1 MSSSCGCVRQNGNV
15 DCGSGNRPIVTT
27 LVVKYFDAGESSSV
41 ALHYIEFGKEEK
53 IEMLMTMREVELK
66 EGFGISSSLVPWM
79 NHIAGSRSTG
89 VDRCIDR
96 VRPWNAG
103 QRTRSSKF
111 PYIKNHRSSLDNMG
125 LG

>member
-1 MSSSCGCVRQNGNV
+1 
-15 DCGSGNRPIVTT
+15 
-27 LVVKYFDAGESSSV
+27 V
-41 ALHYIEFGKEEK
+41 ALETDPLSQRWLSNTLTQVKAQVLRCITLHSKV
-53 IEMLMTMREVELK
+53 LQRRENSDAYDHERGGVK

-79 NHIAGSRSTG
+79 NHIAGSGSTG